1 MSAEKHHYVPEWYQR
16 RFLPVGAKDNN
27 LWYLDC
33 LPQPIPHLGGYH
45 YEKNPR
51 RRGPDVSFHEPGLY
65 MLHFGKLTTDVM
77 ERDFF
82 GEIDRIGQLAVT
94 AMSDFVFTKTA
105 SPNIQHLV
113 QYLDAQ
119 KMRTPKGIDYLKAV
133 AKTNDH
139 ETAVHLIRYLSQMHV
154 TIWMEGVWEVF
165 RLDHTKTKLLLTD
178 HPVTC
183 YNRHIAPGDAGCKH
197 PFEPGI
203 DLIGTQTLFPLG
215 PERLLVISNLQF
227 VRNHWINGKSL
238 SLNKD

>member
-1 MSAEKHHYVPEWYQR
+1 
-16 RFLPVGAKDNN
+16 
-27 LWYLDC
+27 
-33 LPQPIPHLGGYH
+33 
-45 YEKNPR
+45 
-51 RRGPDVSFHEPGLY
+51 